1 MWAKF
6 VQNFRRRKK
15 EPPPRRPIL
24 EDATSVLASPEAVE
38 RITAAIKKNLPGTSL
53 RWDKILPMV
62 NTNEEP
68 TEKLP
73 DPLRVNIT
81 KEILIDVLRDMYE
94 KKRSIQ
100 SDGLALAREYIPLMY
115 DKHTVE
121 RAMNVSQRE
130 REQKGD
136 HIMKCLRLCGTY
148 VHVRP

>member
-15 EPPPRRPIL
+15 DPPPRRPIL
-24 EDATSVLASPEAVE
+24 EDAKSVLASPEAIE

-136 HIMKCLRLCGTY
+136 HTVKCLHLRDTDGY
-148 VHVRP
+148 VRP